1 MKNGIGIGLIGLGV
15 VAGQVAKVLR
25 DKVDV
30 LTQQVGCPVELRRI
44 KIIGADLKR
53 PLVAELGA
61 DLVTTS
67 EDEFFATPGLDIIV
81 EAIGGEQPA
90 FDYLKKALIS
100 GKHVVTSNKEVVAKH
115 STELLTLAKDNNV
128 SLRCEASVG
137 GGIPLLSPFQYDLIV
152 NEISGIYAIINGT
165 SNYIL
170 SRMAREGLDFH
181 AILRQAQRL
190 GYAEANPE
198 NDVEGIDAAYK
209 LAILSTLAFKSEIR
223 PEDIYCEGISKLG
236 SRDFRYAEELGFT
249 IKLLAIARQSNN
261 VIEVRVHPVFL
272 DKDSFLANVDGV
284 YNAVLAEGDLVGKV
298 IFSGQGAGPLPTS
311 SAVLADVAS
320 LARDI
325 YLGVGSRGAWV
336 VKPGKVIKSIED
348 IETRYY
354 FRMNIADRSGVLA
367 KVSTIFGQNDISIAS
382 AIQKEADDKYQ
393 RAEIVIMT
401 HPAREKAVRRTLEG
415 LKRLDV
421 VNEINNLIRVEI

>member
-1 MKNGIGIGLIGLGV
+1 MKNSIGIGLIGLGV
-15 VAGQVAKVLR
+15 VAGQVAKILR
-25 DKVDV
+25 DKADV
-30 LTQQVGCPVELRRI
+30 LTQQVGCPVELRRV
-44 KIIGADLKR
+44 KIIAADRKR
-53 PLVAELGA
+53 PLAAELGA
-61 DLVTTS
+61 DLVTIE
-67 EDEFFATPGLDIIV
+67 EDEFFTTPGLDIIV

-115 STELLTLAKDNNV
+115 SAELLTLAKDNNV

-137 GGIPLLSPFQYDLIV
+137 GGIPLLSPFQYDLII

-170 SRMAREGLDFH
+170 SRMAKEDLDFH
-181 AILRQAQRL
+181 TILRQAQRL

-209 LAILSTLAFKSEIR
+209 LAILATLAFKSEIR
-223 PEDIYCEGISKLG
+223 PEDIYCEGISKLD

-249 IKLLAIARQSNN
+249 IKLLAIARQSNSA
-261 VIEVRVHPVFL
+261 IEVRVHPVFL

-320 LARDI
+320 VARDI
-325 YLGVGSRGAWV
+325 YLGVGNRGAWV
-336 VKPGKVIKSIED
+336 VKSGKVIKSIED
-348 IETRYY
+348 VETRYY

-367 KVSTIFGQNDISIAS
+367 KVSTIFGQNEISIAS
-382 AIQKEADDKYQ
+382 AIQKEADDKNQ

>member
-1 MKNGIGIGLIGLGV
+1 MKNSIGVGLIGLGV

-30 LTQQVGCPVELRRI
+30 LTQQVGCPVELRRV

-53 PLVAELGA
+53 PLVDELGA

-67 EDEFFATPGLDIIV
+67 EDEFFTTPGLDIIV

-90 FDYLKKALIS
+90 FDYLKKALTS

-115 STELLTLAKDNNV
+115 SAELLTLAKDNNV

-137 GGIPLLSPFQYDLIV
+137 GGIPLLSPFQYDLIA

-181 AILRQAQRL
+181 TILRQAQRL

-209 LAILSTLAFKSEIR
+209 LAILATLAFKCEIR
-223 PEDIYCEGISKLG
+223 PEDIYCEGISKLD

-249 IKLLAIARQSNN
+249 IKLLAIARQSNSA
-261 VIEVRVHPVFL
+261 IEVRVHPVFL

-320 LARDI
+320 VARDI
-325 YLGVGSRGAWV
+325 YLGVGNRGVWA
-336 VKPGKVIKSIED
+336 VKPDKIIKSIED

-382 AIQKEADDKYQ
+382 PIQ
-393 RAEIVIMT
+393 
-401 HPAREKAVRRTLEG
+401 
-415 LKRLDV
+415 
-421 VNEINNLIRVEI
+421 